1 MNALES
7 PSGAPDSTS
16 PDRARPHRSRIVR
29 GLLFAAG
36 LLSVGLGVLG
46 VFLPVLP
53 TTPFM
58 ILAAACFAQSSDRFY
73 QWLLNHR
80 VFGQMI
86 RDWREHGT
94 IPLRAKLIAIPLIVL
109 TIGASILFVVPLLPV
124 KILLGCIGLGVIVF
138 LLRMP
143 TTPSSV

>member
-7 PSGAPDSTS
+7 PSGTPASTS

>member
-1 MNALES
+1 MNAPES
-7 PSGAPDSTS
+7 PSSTLETTS
-16 PDRARPHRSRIVR
+16 PDRARPHRSRVVR
-29 GLLFAAG
+29 ALLFTAG
-36 LLSVGLGVLG
+36 MLSVGLGLLG

-80 VFGQMI
+80 VFGQVI

-94 IPLRAKLIAIPLIVL
+94 IPLRAKLIAIPLIVI
-109 TIGASILFVVPLLPV
+109 TMGASILFVIPV
-124 KILLGCIGLGVIVF
+124 LAVKVLLGCIGLGVIIF
-138 LLRMP
+138 LLRTP